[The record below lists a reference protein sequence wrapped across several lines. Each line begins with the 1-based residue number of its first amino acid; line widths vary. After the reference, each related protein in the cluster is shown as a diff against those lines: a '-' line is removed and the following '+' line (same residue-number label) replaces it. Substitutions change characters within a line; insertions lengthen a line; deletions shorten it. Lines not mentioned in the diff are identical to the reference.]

1 MLFLYPESNQ
11 SRPKFSLD
19 LSSLNVS
26 LFGAILE
33 SIICYLL
40 EIVFAAHL
48 LSLQDLVLCASST
61 SDRDT
66 YKGEKAFR
74 YSLYFVDTLC
84 VKWRTGLLTMEVW
97 ALLVLGNLVGICYS
111 WFSFFSVTEFNGRV
125 HIGYPPVA

>member
-26 LFGAILE
+26 LFGAILD

-74 YSLYFVDTLC
+74 YSLYFVDTFC
-84 VKWRTGLLTMEVW
+84 VKWRTGLLTME
-97 ALLVLGNLVGICYS
+97 ALLVLGNLVAICYS
-111 WFSFFSVTEFNGRV
+111 WFSFF
-125 HIGYPPVA
+125 HY